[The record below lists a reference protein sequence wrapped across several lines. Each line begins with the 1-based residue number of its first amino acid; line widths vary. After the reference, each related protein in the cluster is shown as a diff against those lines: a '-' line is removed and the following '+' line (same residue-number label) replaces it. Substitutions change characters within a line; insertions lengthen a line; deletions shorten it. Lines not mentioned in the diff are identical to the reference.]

1 MKELKLGVSDFKAR
15 CLGILDQVAS
25 KGDVLIITKHGRPIA
40 KVTPISSTRDRW
52 KGVGKIKGDI
62 VRFSEA
68 EFGEWLS
75 DAGSCGSCSTRIF

>member
-1 MKELKLGVSDFKAR
+1 MTMKELQLGVSDFKAK

-40 KVTPISSTRDRW
+40 RVTPISSPRKFTRDRW

-62 VRFSEA
+62 VRFNEA
-68 EFGEWLS
+68 EFWENG
-75 DAGSCGSCSTRIF
+75 

>member
-1 MKELKLGVSDFKAR
+1 MKEHKLGVSDFKAR

-40 KVTPISSTRDRW
+40 KVTPILNPRKSTRDRW
-52 KGVGKIKGDI
+52 KGIGKIKGDI

-68 EFGEWLS
+68 EFWENG
-75 DAGSCGSCSTRIF
+75 

>member
-1 MKELKLGVSDFKAR
+1 MTMKELQLGVSDFKAK

-40 KVTPISSTRDRW
+40 RVTPISSPRKSTRDRW

-62 VRFSEA
+62 VRFNEA
-68 EFGEWLS
+68 EFWENG
-75 DAGSCGSCSTRIF
+75 